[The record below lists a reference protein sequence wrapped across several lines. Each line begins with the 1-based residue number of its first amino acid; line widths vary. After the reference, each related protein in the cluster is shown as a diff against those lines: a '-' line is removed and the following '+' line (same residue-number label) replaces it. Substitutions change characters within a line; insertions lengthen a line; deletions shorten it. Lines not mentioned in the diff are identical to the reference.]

1 MKALI
6 IAAILGP
13 SDPAAASDRSYAALS
28 ELLKAEPDCTMMGN
42 SCVMCALGPNGM
54 MCTPPFF
61 ACIPDNKWRCTRP
74 GHP

>member
-54 MCTPPFF
+54 M
-61 ACIPDNKWRCTRP
+61 
-74 GHP
+74 